1 MDPPCKSQN
10 ANMFRSHIHTVR
22 TETNTDIKSA
32 ARDLSKQPGNR
43 IKYLQIFSSVMTKL
57 KDNADCGDCFNS
69 CKPETFAGRLTTTNL
84 RRRDAGNGSQ
94 EEIRM
99 PAHPPAILST
109 RVVPCPLQSKIT
121 RHLSSSTQLILYYAW
136 QAKLVKTTQAAQLRV
151 SPQEHAKPSMP
162 LNNATAC

>member
-1 MDPPCKSQN
+1 
-10 ANMFRSHIHTVR
+10 MFRSHIHTVR

-69 CKPETFAGRLTTTNL
+69 CKPETFAGRLTTINL

-109 RVVPCPLQSKIT
+109 RVVPCPLQSKVT
-121 RHLSSSTQLILYYAW
+121 RHLSSSTHLIMHI
-136 QAKLVKTTQAAQLRV
+136 
-151 SPQEHAKPSMP
+151 PGKPRRSSQP
-162 LNNATAC
+162 RRSARSILSTP